1 MAATRP
7 VVADS
12 FQCDVNDRDANE
24 TGEAMHDQPV
34 RSVLIV
40 GGGTAGWMAA
50 AVISRSFAPEAVAVT
65 VVESAEIG
73 TVGVGEA
80 TIPPILQLNALLGLD
95 EDELVRR
102 TQATY
107 KLGIEFSDWG
117 ALGERYFH
125 PFGSHGADLGG
136 VAFHQHWLRTQE
148 GALPDYSL
156 CTLAAYAGKFGRPS
170 DDPRNVLSR
179 ISYALHFDAALYA
192 ALLRDL
198 ALGNGAMQVE
208 GRIIN
213 VPLDPESGFVDR
225 VELADGRSLKADL
238 YIDCSGFRGVL
249 IEQALGT
256 GYLDWSHWLPM
267 NRALAVPTEV
277 VGPPPP
283 FTRSHAESAGW
294 RWRIPL
300 QHRVGNGHVYC
311 SDFIDDD
318 TAEAQLRAG
327 LDAPTLADPRKLHFT
342 TGRRRL
348 SWNKNVVALGLASG
362 FIEPLESTSIHL
374 IQRGIVTL
382 MSLFPGNGFAQPEID
397 LYNRLM
403 RKEVEQVRDF
413 VILHYK
419 QTRRDDTPFWRHTR
433 AMAIPDS
440 LSERMAVFAN
450 LGRVILEPGELFR
463 DTSWV
468 SVMLGQGLVPR
479 GHDPLA
485 DMLPE
490 DHVRTQLQRMHAV
503 LRQGSATLPSHA
515 DFLTGARAAPAR
527 REPKR

>member
-1 MAATRP
+1 MQDKP
-7 VVADS
+7 VK
-12 FQCDVNDRDANE
+12 
-24 TGEAMHDQPV
+24 
-34 RSVLIV
+34 SVLIV

-50 AVISRSFAPEAVAVT
+50 AVLAKSFAREALAVT
-65 VVESAEIG
+65 VVDSVEIG

-80 TIPPILQLNALLGLD
+80 TIPPILQLNALLGLG

-136 VAFHQHWLRTQE
+136 VQFHHHWLRTRE
-148 GALPDYSL
+148 GALADYSL
-156 CTLAAYAGKFGRPS
+156 CAAAAYAGRFGRPS

-179 ISYALHFDAALYA
+179 MSYALHFDAALYA
-192 ALLRDL
+192 GVLREL
-198 ALGNGAMQVE
+198 ALANGATHLE
-208 GRIIN
+208 GRI
-213 VPLDPESGFVDR
+213 VDATLDGESGFVDH
-225 VELADGRSLKADL
+225 VQLADGRSLTADL
-238 YIDCSGFRGVL
+238 YIDCSGFRGLL

-267 NRALAVPTEV
+267 NRALAVPTAV
-277 VGPPPP
+277 TGPPLP
-283 FTRSHAESAGW
+283 FTRLHAGSAGW

-311 SDFIDDD
+311 SGFLDDEA
-318 TAEAQLRAG
+318 AEAELRAG
-327 LDAPTLADPRKLHFT
+327 LDAPVLAEPRKLQFT

-348 SWNKNVVALGLASG
+348 SWNKNVVALGLASS
-362 FIEPLESTSIHL
+362 FIEPLESTSIHM

-382 MSLFPGNGFAQPEID
+382 MSLFPSNGFAQAETD

-403 RKEVEQVRDF
+403 QTEIDAVRDF

-433 AMAIPDS
+433 DMAVPDS
-440 LSERMAVFAN
+440 LAERMAVFDN

-468 SVMLGQGLVPR
+468 AVMLGQGLLPR
-479 GHDPLA
+479 GYDPLA
-485 DMLPE
+485 DGLPE
-490 DHVRTQLQRMHAV
+490 DHVRAQLQRMRAV
-503 LRQGSATLPSHA
+503 IRQGAAALPTHR
-515 DFLTGARAAPAR
+515 DFLRGTRAAPPAPPVQR
-527 REPKR
+527 